1 MSSTFKNWTSDN
13 YAFVGKAFDFAYAD
27 RLNKLSPV
35 VGEVNAKSIDY
46 ELTGSGG
53 YGEAPRYD
61 GENLNEGSLKRGF
74 KTVITPV
81 EYTLSIPVGYK
92 EAKVDKMGETKKVGT
107 KLGDSMALTVYLHVL
122 RMFANAWNTDGKH
135 NGGDGVS
142 WANAAHPVASRG
154 SSGRTFVADTDAGT
168 YSNIST
174 DAFSVSAITAAQAR
188 ANRFLTPDGMP
199 FLCDFDTVLIA
210 PELEEKAKKM
220 FGENARLMPAADPES
235 AYNAANPVYGMR
247 YIVMG
252 GGADGFTSKQWA
264 VCDRRLMKELVN
276 IVYNTR
282 PTVMQSP
289 QDNPLKDLYTAYA
302 DFGVGWGD
310 ARQIIFWKS
319 FLIAG
324 NRRGKPLRQRRCRCQ
339 LRPPLCRL
347 RRHLSPLGR
356 VCPCWGSQDSIPHTC
371 LPPLIGEAAKPKA
384 LTEGFS
390 YAEKDNPSVS
400 LLADSSLYTREPL

>member
-1 MSSTFKNWTSDN
+1 MPGFSDWKTDN
-13 YAFVGKAFDFAYAD
+13 YKFVGKAFDFAYAD

-35 VGEVNAKSIDY
+35 VGEVSANSIDY

-53 YGEAPRYD
+53 YGEAPVYD
-61 GENLNEGSLKRGF
+61 GENLNEGSLHRGF

-81 EYTLSIPVGYK
+81 EYTLSIPVGDK
-92 EAKVDKMGETKKVGT
+92 EARIDKMGETARVGR

-122 RMFANAWNTDGKH
+122 RMFANAWNDDGRH
-135 NGGDGVS
+135 SGGDGVP
-142 WANAAHPVASRG
+142 WASAAHPVASKG
-154 SSGRTFVADTDAGT
+154 SSGRSFVPDESAGT

-220 FGENARLMPAADPES
+220 FGVNARLTPLADPES
-235 AYNAANPVYGMR
+235 DFNAANPVYGMR
-247 YIVMG
+247 YLVMG
-252 GGADGFTSKQWA
+252 GGADGFKAKQWA
-264 VCDRRLMKELVN
+264 VCDRRLMKDLVN

-282 PTVMQSP
+282 PTVMRSP

-310 ARQIIFWKS
+310 ARQIIF
-319 FLIAG
+319 G
-324 NRRGKPLRQRRCRCQ
+324 DPG
-339 LRPPLCRL
+339 
-347 RRHLSPLGR
+347 
-356 VCPCWGSQDSIPHTC
+356 
-371 LPPLIGEAAKPKA
+371 
-384 LTEGFS
+384 
-390 YAEKDNPSVS
+390 
-400 LLADSSLYTREPL
+400 

>member
-1 MSSTFKNWTSDN
+1 MSKYGYYKGDGTFVLESRNGDSDMLVINRKYTAGCAENISCTTARGDFLGGKGVNVSFAESLRSGHIDTRSDCTSTTDLPCAAEISHFTLAGGDS
-13 YAFVGKAFDFAYAD
+13 AC
-27 RLNKLSPV
+27 
-35 VGEVNAKSIDY
+35 IDY

-220 FGENARLMPAADPES
+220 FGENARLMPTGDPES

-310 ARQIIFWKS
+310 ARQIIF
-319 FLIAG
+319 G
-324 NRRGKPLRQRRCRCQ
+324 
-339 LRPPLCRL
+339 
-347 RRHLSPLGR
+347 
-356 VCPCWGSQDSIPHTC
+356 
-371 LPPLIGEAAKPKA
+371 
-384 LTEGFS
+384 
-390 YAEKDNPSVS
+390 NPS
-400 LLADSSLYTREPL
+400 

>member
-1 MSSTFKNWTSDN
+1 MPANFGNWATDN
-13 YAFVGKAFDFAYAD
+13 YKFVGKAFDFAYAD
-27 RLNKLSPV
+27 RLNKLLPV

-154 SSGRTFVADTDAGT
+154 SKGRRFEADTDAGT

-188 ANRFLTPDGMP
+188 ANRFVTPDGLP

-220 FGENARLMPAADPES
+220 FGENSRLMPMQNPDDNT
-235 AYNAANPVYGMR
+235 NAANPVYGMR

-282 PTVMQSP
+282 PTVLQSP
-289 QDNPLKDLYTAYA
+289 QDNPLIDLYTAYA

-310 ARQIIFWKS
+310 ARQIIF
-319 FLIAG
+319 G
-324 NRRGKPLRQRRCRCQ
+324 DPG
-339 LRPPLCRL
+339 
-347 RRHLSPLGR
+347 
-356 VCPCWGSQDSIPHTC
+356 
-371 LPPLIGEAAKPKA
+371 
-384 LTEGFS
+384 
-390 YAEKDNPSVS
+390 
-400 LLADSSLYTREPL
+400 

>member
-154 SSGRTFVADTDAGT
+154 LGPNVCGR
-168 YSNIST
+168 Y
-174 DAFSVSAITAAQAR
+174 R
-188 ANRFLTPDGMP
+188 R
-199 FLCDFDTVLIA
+199 
-210 PELEEKAKKM
+210 
-220 FGENARLMPAADPES
+220 
-235 AYNAANPVYGMR
+235 R
-247 YIVMG
+247 YILEHLHG
-252 GGADGFTSKQWA
+252 RLLRFRHHGGAGSCQPFSHARRYA
-264 VCDRRLMKELVN
+264 VPV
-276 IVYNTR
+276 
-282 PTVMQSP
+282 
-289 QDNPLKDLYTAYA
+289 
-302 DFGVGWGD
+302 
-310 ARQIIFWKS
+310 
-319 FLIAG
+319 
-324 NRRGKPLRQRRCRCQ
+324 
-339 LRPPLCRL
+339 
-347 RRHLSPLGR
+347 
-356 VCPCWGSQDSIPHTC
+356 
-371 LPPLIGEAAKPKA
+371 
-384 LTEGFS
+384 
-390 YAEKDNPSVS
+390 
-400 LLADSSLYTREPL
+400 

>member
-1 MSSTFKNWTSDN
+1 MPANFGNWATDN
-13 YAFVGKAFDFAYAD
+13 YKFVGKAFDFAYAD
-27 RLNKLSPV
+27 RLNKLLPV

-53 YGEAPRYD
+53 YGEAPLYD
-61 GENLNEGSLKRGF
+61 GNNLNTGSLRRGF
-74 KTVITPV
+74 KTIITP
-81 EYTLSIPVGYK
+81 EEFSLSIPVGYK
-92 EAKVDKMGETKKVGT
+92 EAKIDKAGETKKVGT
-107 KLGDSMALTVYLHVL
+107 KLGDTMAMTVYLHVM
-122 RMFANAWNTDGKH
+122 RMFANAWNTDGRH

-154 SSGRTFVADTDAGT
+154 SKGRRFEADTDAGT

-188 ANRFLTPDGMP
+188 ANRFVTPDGLP

-220 FGENARLMPAADPES
+220 FGENSRLMPMQNPDDNT
-235 AYNAANPVYGMR
+235 NAANPVYGMR

-282 PTVMQSP
+282 PTVLQSP
-289 QDNPLKDLYTAYA
+289 QDNPLVDLYTAYA

-310 ARQIIFWKS
+310 ARQIIF
-319 FLIAG
+319 G
-324 NRRGKPLRQRRCRCQ
+324 DPG
-339 LRPPLCRL
+339 
-347 RRHLSPLGR
+347 
-356 VCPCWGSQDSIPHTC
+356 
-371 LPPLIGEAAKPKA
+371 
-384 LTEGFS
+384 
-390 YAEKDNPSVS
+390 
-400 LLADSSLYTREPL
+400 

>member
-1 MSSTFKNWTSDN
+1 MPNNFGNWKSDN
-13 YAFVGKAFDFAYAD
+13 YKFVGKAFDFAYAD
-27 RLNKLSPV
+27 RLNKLAPV

-53 YGEAPRYD
+53 YGEAMVYD
-61 GENLNEGSLKRGF
+61 GENLNTAQLHRGF

-81 EYTLSIPVGYK
+81 EYTVSVPVGYK
-92 EAKVDKMGETKKVGT
+92 QAKIDKMGETKKVGT
-107 KLGDSMALTVYLHVL
+107 KLGDSMAITVYLHVL
-122 RMFANAWNTDGKH
+122 RMFANAWNTDGRH

-154 SSGRTFVADTDAGT
+154 SQGRRFEPDTAAGT

-188 ANRFLTPDGMP
+188 ANRFVTPDGLP

-220 FGENARLMPAADPES
+220 FGENARLTPTQNPDDNT
-235 AYNAANPVYGMR
+235 NAANPVYGMR

-252 GGADGFTSKQWA
+252 GGADGFKAKQWA
-264 VCDRRLMKELVN
+264 VCDRRLMKEIVN

-282 PTVMQSP
+282 PMVMQQE

-310 ARQIIFWKS
+310 ARQIIF
-319 FLIAG
+319 G
-324 NRRGKPLRQRRCRCQ
+324 DPG
-339 LRPPLCRL
+339 
-347 RRHLSPLGR
+347 
-356 VCPCWGSQDSIPHTC
+356 
-371 LPPLIGEAAKPKA
+371 
-384 LTEGFS
+384 
-390 YAEKDNPSVS
+390 
-400 LLADSSLYTREPL
+400 